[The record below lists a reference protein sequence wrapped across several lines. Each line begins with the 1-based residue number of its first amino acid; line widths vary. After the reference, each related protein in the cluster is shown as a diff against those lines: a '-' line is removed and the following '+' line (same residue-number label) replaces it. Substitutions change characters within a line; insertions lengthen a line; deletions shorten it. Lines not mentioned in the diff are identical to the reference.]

1 MAPRRLNALSKCKST
16 HLLSSLAYIESSKSS
31 LQGMVTTPAEIN
43 SEKQNVKSNRFWHK
57 TIEFLRKVV
66 GHNTQVTYENLD
78 VSQTIRLFSAPRY
91 ATAIF
96 RLVFCVVSCTWAFF
110 KFRSAPYW
118 PIWIGG
124 QMAADTKTCWD
135 LSGSVSI
142 GISAIDSDFDQKN
155 SDLRYFFLTQAS
167 YQLHSICFQ
176 ILSMILLFIY
186 GGNDRNERLSSLQDS
201 LRVYLRPFLEHLMYF
216 ILIMGSFI
224 FSGFRRIGAIGI
236 FSLELSSCLLHILQV
251 CINAPETSFLKNTY
265 WIKFLYHCLVIPT
278 FVYCRFFV
286 LPFVVQF
293 SAAFESH
300 QYLQQLERALVPGC
314 GLIIFYFFNGLLV
327 VTFLLNCV
335 YLRRLCFHPYIHQLK
350 LIQEDAA

>member
-1 MAPRRLNALSKCKST
+1 
-16 HLLSSLAYIESSKSS
+16 
-31 LQGMVTTPAEIN
+31 
-43 SEKQNVKSNRFWHK
+43 
-57 TIEFLRKVV
+57 
-66 GHNTQVTYENLD
+66 
-78 VSQTIRLFSAPRY
+78 
-91 ATAIF
+91 
-96 RLVFCVVSCTWAFF
+96 
-110 KFRSAPYW
+110 
-118 PIWIGG
+118 
-124 QMAADTKTCWD
+124 
-135 LSGSVSI
+135 
-142 GISAIDSDFDQKN
+142 
-155 SDLRYFFLTQAS
+155 
-167 YQLHSICFQ
+167 
-176 ILSMILLFIY
+176 
-186 GGNDRNERLSSLQDS
+186 
-201 LRVYLRPFLEHLMYF
+201 MYF